1 MPKIAIV
8 GASGF
13 LGSPIA
19 EAFEMAGW
27 EVISFSRTKSTSLT
41 RQGFLADLFEE
52 ESLDRALSLAKPN
65 VVLSTAWDTEHGKF
79 WTNESNINYRNATLR
94 FAELSFQAGVETFV
108 GLGTM
113 SEYGESPGSCNA
125 EISSLME
132 SNLYSKSKIQTGLK
146 LKSIGER
153 YGCKTHWARIFQA
166 FGPNEKSER
175 FVPGLIA
182 KLQAGEKFSI
192 RTPNFE
198 LDWIHTED
206 IASALAFTVENKL
219 NHFVD
224 IGTGIGTTV
233 KEFSEL
239 ICHELK
245 LDSSLLDYSGEILG
259 QKKKVV
265 VDRETQLLSL
275 GWKPSESLRKR
286 IQSLG

>member
-182 KLQAGEKFSI
+182 RLQAGEKFSI

-233 KEFSEL
+233 KVISEL

-265 VDRETQLLSL
+265 VDRETQLLSR